1 MKKFAFLM
9 LFVAFLTPGAWCE
22 VVNKPS
28 VGGIALLSG
37 SDCDFPLIAGQNQ
50 EVGTVYLDWT
60 TDDLNVTYAIDDI
73 DWWIT
78 EIHFGWFDAPE
89 GYAIPGQMQ
98 VKFDQLH
105 TQIVQFSIPRTEIC
119 PGKHGSGTKCTC
131 ACYLA
136 AHAVVS
142 RSRECGSEGSGSKT
156 ILGPVLELPKY
167 AEFAAYL
174 AGPNSMY
181 RLEVKSDG
189 ILNGNGYNGW
199 CLDRDAEV
207 YSGRWH
213 DAFVVSDWEDL
224 DGFVDRPENMDL
236 VEWIVRE
243 NLVGRRSYCGQI
255 VQRHNV
261 QNAIWYLVDDPPI
274 GIGCVAREIVAD
286 AYRHQGQKSIQRDCW
301 GLRGIFAF
309 LPIYRTFFDSNGDP
323 HQIPNYTVQPML
335 TDYMGVIEC
344 PTQTPTP
351 TITPTWTPR
360 NTRTPTP
367 SPTRTATPTATHTA
381 TPTPTGTYP
390 PTATPTS
397 TATPTATWTPTATK
411 TATSTAT
418 PTPCR
423 VTDEETAWAMDA
435 RFPFDQK
442 WGWFVK
448 CCDE

>member
-1 MKKFAFLM
+1 MKKLAFLM
-9 LFVAFLTPGAWCE
+9 IFLMLSSIPAYCE
-22 VVNKPS
+22 VVNGASTGPT
-28 VGGIALLSG
+28 ALAMTTG

-105 TQIVQFSIPRTEIC
+105 TQIVQFSVPRDEIC
-119 PGKHGSGTKCTC
+119 PDKAGSEEKCTC
-131 ACYLA
+131 FCYFA
-136 AHAVVS
+136 AHAVVQ

-174 AGPNSMY
+174 SGPNSMY

-207 YSGRWH
+207 YAGRWH

-255 VQRHNV
+255 VQRHHV
-261 QNAIWYLVDDPPI
+261 QNAIWYLVDDPPT

-286 AYRHQGQKSIQRDCW
+286 AYRHQGQKTIQRDCW

-351 TITPTWTPR
+351 TPT
-360 NTRTPTP
+360 NTRPPRTPTP
-367 SPTRTATPTATHTA
+367 TRTPSSTATPTATPTG
-381 TPTPTGTYP
+381 TLTPTGTP
-390 PTATPTS
+390 TNTATPTS
-397 TATPTATWTPTATK
+397 TATPTASSTPTP
-411 TATSTAT
+411 SPT

-423 VTDEETAWAMDA
+423 VTDEETAWAKDS
-435 RFPFDQK
+435 RYPFSQK
-442 WGWFVK
+442 WGYFLG
-448 CCDE
+448 CGCE